1 MPSLIGRF
9 KVAFLLSTLDPH
21 VAKRQREGRQEKV
34 REASQQIEIKIKLF
48 CRENSQTN

>member
-21 VAKRQREGRQEKV
+21 VAKKTEGR
-34 REASQQIEIKIKLF
+34 EAGESERGK
-48 CRENSQTN
+48 SAD